1 MKEFCVIGD
10 FSENYAFLIQ
20 VAAQGFHSHTSQ
32 ATIYLIFIEIWGW
45 AGLIYRD
52 IQNYV
57 TTDTGDVKCVPR
69 TVLIC
74 LIQISFYFF
83 CALYSYYY

>member
-32 ATIYLIFIEIWGW
+32 ATIY
-45 AGLIYRD
+45 
-52 IQNYV
+52 
-57 TTDTGDVKCVPR
+57 P
-69 TVLIC
+69 
-74 LIQISFYFF
+74 
-83 CALYSYYY
+83 

>member
-1 MKEFCVIGD
+1 M
-10 FSENYAFLIQ
+10 
-20 VAAQGFHSHTSQ
+20 
-32 ATIYLIFIEIWGW
+32 
-45 AGLIYRD
+45 YRD

-74 LIQISFYFF
+74 LIQISFHFF
-83 CALYSYYY
+83 VHFIATTIERKHYTSSIDLMIVMKTRFHIVPVSLCLYLENRLL